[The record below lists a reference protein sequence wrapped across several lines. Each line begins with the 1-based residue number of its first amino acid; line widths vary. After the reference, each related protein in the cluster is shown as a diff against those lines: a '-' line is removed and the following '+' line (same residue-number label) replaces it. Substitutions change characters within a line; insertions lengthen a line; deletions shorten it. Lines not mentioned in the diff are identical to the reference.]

1 MSPQPSF
8 DPRKKEA
15 FITVVFFALA
25 GIVAAVQAWAYRH
38 YVSADSISYLDMS
51 DGVFPG
57 AGWDR
62 LITGTWSPLYPFLL
76 GSARRLSP
84 DPYHEIAI
92 GHLLNVLI
100 FVGALG
106 AFEFFLRNAIPRE
119 RVPDSRSQY
128 VCLPRWAYLLI
139 GYTVFLWASIVSI
152 TMKSLRPDM
161 LMAVFLLLAMGIVLR
176 IRELGASWGR
186 YLLLGAILGVGSLA
200 KTPILPIGIL
210 ILVSGVILAR
220 DWKLAVPKAVVSG
233 AVLLAIGSLYFIP
246 LSLKR
251 GGFTL
256 GESSSYNYLVHV
268 DWTGGAPWYLQEM
281 GRETGSGTFLHRAAR
296 IYDQPP
302 AYSFSD
308 GESVTYPIRFD
319 PAYWAQG
326 VTPRFHLG
334 AQLRAL
340 AINLKLYLDIFER
353 TAGVVAMLVAMWF
366 LSGGGRRAIAGIAT
380 QWPVW
385 FIGTSGLGMY
395 AFVHVEDRYVGVF
408 CVLLWMGLLLG
419 LSVPATLVKRVAPG
433 VAWGLAASILIP
445 IIATVSS
452 LAAAGQEIHDWDAEA
467 AQALTRSGIKAG
479 DKAGRI
485 SPGYNDLAW
494 ARIARVTVVTEV
506 AIERAD
512 SFWESSPTQQEAV
525 LRAMAAAGAKIV
537 ITHVTDDFTPAGWQ
551 RLGHTP
557 YWMRWL
563 NSTSHL

>member
-15 FITVVFFALA
+15 LITVVFFALA
-25 GIVAAVQAWAYRH
+25 GVLATVQAWAHRY

-57 AGWDR
+57 IGSDR

-76 GSARRLSP
+76 GSARLLSP
-84 DPYHEIAI
+84 DPYHEVAL

-100 FVGALG
+100 FMCALG
-106 AFEFFLRNAIPRE
+106 AFEFFLRSAIPTE

-128 VCLPRWAYLLI
+128 VFLPRWAYLLV

-152 TMKSLRPDM
+152 TMKSLRADM
-161 LMAVFLLLAMGIVLR
+161 LMAVFVLLAMGMLLR
-176 IRELGASWGR
+176 MRELGASWGR
-186 YLLLGAILGVGSLA
+186 YLLLGAILGLGYLA

-220 DWKLAVPKAVVSG
+220 DWKRALPKAVVSG

-246 LSLKR
+246 LSFKR

-256 GESSSYNYLVHV
+256 GESSSYNYLAHV

-281 GRETGSGTFLHRAAR
+281 GRDNGTGTFLHRAAK
-296 IYDQPP
+296 ICDQPP
-302 AYSFSD
+302 VYSFSV

-340 AINLKLYLDIFER
+340 AINLKLYQDIFER
-353 TAGVVAMLVAMWF
+353 TGGVAAMLVAMWF
-366 LSGGGRRAIAGIAT
+366 LSGGGRKAIAGIAT
-380 QWPVW
+380 QWHIW
-385 FIGTSGLGMY
+385 FIGASGLGMY
-395 AFVHVEDRYVGVF
+395 ALVHVEDRYVGVF

-419 LSVPATLVKRVAPG
+419 LRVPATLVKRVAPG

-445 IIATVSS
+445 IIATVGS
-452 LAAAGQEIHDWDAEA
+452 LAAAGRELHDWDAEA
-467 AQALTRSGIKAG
+467 AQALTRAGIKAG

-485 SPGYNDLAW
+485 SAGYNDLGW
-494 ARIARVTVVTEV
+494 ARIARVTVMTEV

-512 SFWESSPTQQEAV
+512 SFWEYSPTQQEAV
-525 LRAMAAAGAKIV
+525 LRAMETAGAKIV
-537 ITHVTDDFTPAGWQ
+537 ITHVTNDFTPAGWQ

-563 NSTSHL
+563 NSTPHV